1 MVSIMCIAQSAKN
14 LLQCRR
20 PSFESWVRKIPGEG
34 NGNPLQCSSLENSM
48 DRGACQG
55 HKELDMTERLNHHH
69 TAHAFPNNR
78 KEQSEL
84 KSEVRCQLHLLY
96 CGLSSSGRSP
106 KQQNIH
112 KTDTQTCLQHNIK
125 D

>member
-1 MVSIMCIAQSAKN
+1 
-14 LLQCRR
+14 
-20 PSFESWVRKIPGEG
+20 
-34 NGNPLQCSSLENSM
+34 M

-84 KSEVRCQLHLLY
+84 KSEVRRQLHLLY

-112 KTDTQTCLQHNIK
+112 KTDTQTQAHTPRRFAFSEIK
-125 D
+125 GFKGQLLKTIGLEKGSGSFELVKE